1 MEMLQEIKKHEFCNS
16 QHLILALQCMTFE
29 GVLIFS
35 SAIFAGF
42 IAK

>member
-16 QHLILALQCMTFE
+16 QHLILALQCMIFE
-29 GVLIFS
+29 GMLIFS
-35 SAIFAGF
+35 LPIFAGF